1 MANRALLSRDVLLDL
16 LRLHEE
22 LLADVTALLKEH
34 GVTAP
39 QYNVLRILRG
49 AGPGGLTGTGLAA
62 AMITRV
68 PDVTRLVDR
77 LQGAGLVRRER
88 CREDRRVVHVRVEA
102 AGLALLARLD
112 APMLAGHEASLQG
125 MTMPELE
132 GLAAALRRALAVRQG
147 RSAGPRAVKGT

>member
-16 LRLHEE
+16 LRLYEA
-22 LLADVTALLKEH
+22 LMADVSALLKEH

-49 AGPGGLTGTGLAA
+49 AGPDGLTGTGLAG

-77 LQGAGLVRRER
+77 LEKVGLVRRER
-88 CREDRRVVHVRVEA
+88 CREDRRVVHVRIEP

-112 APMLAGHEASLQG
+112 APVLALHRDSLRG
-125 MTMPELE
+125 MPSRDLE
-132 GLAAALRRALAVRQG
+132 TLDGLLQRALATR
-147 RSAGPRAVKGT
+147 RN

>member
-34 GVTAP
+34 GVTVP

-77 LQGAGLVRRER
+77 LEKVGLVRGMPAMRYDLSDPE
-88 CREDRRVVHVRVEA
+88 VVA
-102 AGLALLARLD
+102 
-112 APMLAGHEASLQG
+112 
-125 MTMPELE
+125 
-132 GLAAALRRALAVRQG
+132 
-147 RSAGPRAVKGT
+147 KGIAEEIQNGGSS

>member
-1 MANRALLSRDVLLDL
+1 MAKRALLSRDVLLDL

-22 LLADVTALLKEH
+22 LLSDVTALLKEH

-49 AGPGGLTGTGLAA
+49 AGPDGLNGTGIAA

-77 LQGAGLVRRER
+77 LEQAGLVRRER
-88 CREDRRVVHVRVEA
+88 SREDRRAVHVRIEA

-112 APMLAGHEASLQG
+112 APMLAGHEAALKG
-125 MTMPELE
+125 MTLPELE
-132 GLAAALRRALAVRQG
+132 DLAAALQRALAVRRS
-147 RSAGPRAVKGT
+147 RSAGPPAVKGT